1 MAILPW
7 HRRQAAARPE
17 PGSCYQGQEP
27 PPQKA
32 DGPDLLP
39 GGGLYK
45 IVYFLQLEEDT
56 TFTLARKEIGV
67 WAMLPVAGDGGLHLV
82 YAVFLSNFVFSFFLR
97 TFAGRRNA
105 EDGRRLIRFIPQ

>member
-1 MAILPW
+1 MRNKMKLPVFQFSW
-7 HRRQAAARPE
+7 RSPVEVEA
-17 PGSCYQGQEP
+17 

-67 WAMLPVAGDGGLHLV
+67 
-82 YAVFLSNFVFSFFLR
+82 
-97 TFAGRRNA
+97 
-105 EDGRRLIRFIPQ
+105 